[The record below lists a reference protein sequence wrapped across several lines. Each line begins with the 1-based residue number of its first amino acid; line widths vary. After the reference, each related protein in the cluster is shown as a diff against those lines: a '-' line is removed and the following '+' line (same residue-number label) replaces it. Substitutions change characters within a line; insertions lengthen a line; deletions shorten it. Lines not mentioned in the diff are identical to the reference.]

1 MIMSLEE
8 KKQEVIED
16 FSVYDEWL
24 DKYEYLIE
32 LGKTLEAYPEEEK
45 TEDKLIKGCQSRV
58 WLDYEL
64 KDGKLYFRA
73 DSDAIITKGI
83 ISLLLSVYSGRT
95 PSEIAADD
103 FDFVEKIGL
112 KENLSPTRANGLVS
126 MIDTIKWI
134 ANDAAAKEQMAGQAG
149 HDENTQAGHDENTQ
163 AGHDENTQAGHDGAV
178 IPGSTG
184 NPSKDVLSAEDVA
197 ALQPLYADVILA
209 LKQVYDPEIP
219 VNIYDL
225 GLIYELNID
234 KDRKVS
240 IVMTF
245 TAPNCPMADEVMHE
259 VEDCVKRVPGVTGC
273 SIELT
278 FEPVWDRSM
287 LSEEA
292 RVDLGLDYEEDD
304 YGKLS

>member
-1 MIMSLEE
+1 MTLEE
-8 KKQEVIED
+8 KKQAVIEE
-16 FSVYDEWL
+16 FSMYDEWL

-32 LGKTLEAYPEEEK
+32 LGKALEAYPEEEK

-83 ISLLLSVYSGRT
+83 ISLLISVYSGRT
-95 PSEIAADD
+95 PEEIAADD
-103 FDFVEKIGL
+103 FGFIDQIGL

-126 MIDTIKWI
+126 MIDTIKWV
-134 ANDAAAKEQMAGQAG
+134 ANDTAAKEQMAGQAG
-149 HDENTQAGHDENTQ
+149 HDEK
-163 AGHDENTQAGHDGAV
+163 AV
-178 IPGSTG
+178 LT
-184 NPSKDVLSAEDVA
+184 AEDVA

-259 VEDCVKRVPGVTGC
+259 VEDSVKRVPGVTGC
-273 SIELT
+273 TIELT

>member
-1 MIMSLEE
+1 MFEQSDFDVDMTLEE
-8 KKQEVIED
+8 KKQAVIEE
-16 FSVYDEWL
+16 FSMYDEWL

-32 LGKTLEAYPEEEK
+32 LGKALEAYPEEEK
-45 TEDKLIKGCQSRV
+45 TEEKLIKGCQSRV

-83 ISLLLSVYSGRT
+83 ISLLISVYSGRT
-95 PSEIAADD
+95 PAEIAADD
-103 FDFVEKIGL
+103 FGFVDRIGL

-126 MIDTIKWI
+126 MIDTIKWV
-134 ANDAAAKEQMAGQAG
+134 ANEMAEKEKMADQAG
-149 HDENTQAGHDENTQ
+149 HDDV
-163 AGHDENTQAGHDGAV
+163 V

-184 NPSKDVLSAEDVA
+184 NLSENVLTAEDVA

-259 VEDCVKRVPGVTGC
+259 VEDSVKRVPGVTGC

-292 RVDLGLDYEEDD
+292 RVDLGLDYEEDE

>member
-1 MIMSLEE
+1 MTLEE
-8 KKQEVIED
+8 KKQEVIEE
-16 FSVYDEWL
+16 FSMYDEWL
-24 DKYEYLIE
+24 DRYEYLIE
-32 LGKTLEAYPEEEK
+32 LGKALEPYPEEEK
-45 TEDKLIKGCQSRV
+45 TEEKLIKGCQSRV

-64 KDGKLYFRA
+64 KDGKLFFRA

-83 ISLLLSVYSGRT
+83 ISLLISVYSGRT
-95 PSEIAADD
+95 PAEIAADD
-103 FDFVEKIGL
+103 FGFIDQIGL

-126 MIDTIKWI
+126 MIDTIKWV
-134 ANDAAAKEQMAGQAG
+134 AHEMAAKAG
-149 HDENTQAGHDENTQ
+149 HEEKKAE
-163 AGHDENTQAGHDGAV
+163 
-178 IPGSTG
+178 
-184 NPSKDVLSAEDVA
+184 VLTAEDVV

-234 KDRKVS
+234 NDRKVS

-259 VEDCVKRVPGVTGC
+259 VEDSVKRVPGVTGC

-292 RVDLGLDYEEDD
+292 RVELGLDYEEDD